1 MRADIGDRGEAGVP
15 EPATTSFGER
25 VVKDTTK
32 QFAAQLVVG
41 AVAVG
46 FSAWLN
52 RLLPAKELALW
63 PVCTSIGGVV
73 ATFASFGFGDTFV
86 RLVPRLIA
94 RGEHEEASAVLRT
107 GLLANVLA
115 CALLSVAVYTLAT
128 QIARYLL
135 HDAAQAPLVQSMA
148 LAAFL
153 QAVAERLNW
162 AQSAVQ
168 QFGKKAITVVVTG
181 VTRVPLAVA
190 LYLALDGARGVILA
204 LTIVPLL
211 SCLLSLWWLW
221 PHLRLTRRL
230 YSWRSL
236 LGFSLPYYG
245 VSLICLL
252 RGRMNNLVI
261 ALLVKPEVLATYF
274 VAESVSGYVEALNNF
289 AIKAIT
295 PKIAEKTAVE
305 PGTARKV
312 FAKCLR
318 YAFICLLPLHVMVAV
333 AATPLLR
340 LYGGAKYADAGPVL
354 VVMCA
359 GLFVGVLYQ
368 VHRAHIHVLA
378 KPAHLFWLEVTGGV
392 GNVVSMVLLVPPL
405 GALGAALSD
414 GAVAL
419 MQLIISGAILH
430 RTLRLIYNYRAW
442 LPGVFASAVAGLLLW
457 LAGPL
462 WQQHAWRVLPLL
474 VAASLCYVLALTR
487 QLTASDVVVMTSAL
501 PGRLRHSRAGEAVFA
516 SLTWLLVRNGRKRET

>member
-1 MRADIGDRGEAGVP
+1 MTVNTEDKGEARVP
-15 EPATTSFGER
+15 VEANTSVGER
-25 VVKDTTK
+25 AVKDTTK

-63 PVCTSIGGVV
+63 PVCTSIGGLV
-73 ATFASFGFGDTFV
+73 ATFASFGLGDTFV
-86 RLVPRLIA
+86 RLVPSLIA
-94 RGEHEEASAVLRT
+94 RGEREEASAVLRT
-107 GLLANVLA
+107 GLLTNVLA
-115 CALLSVAVYTLAT
+115 CAVLSVAVYTLAT
-128 QIARYLL
+128 PMARYLL
-135 HDAAQAPLVQSMA
+135 HDVAQAPLVQSMA
-148 LAAFL
+148 MAAFL
-153 QAVAERLNW
+153 QAVAERLSW

-190 LYLALDGARGVILA
+190 LYLAMDGPRGVILA

-211 SCLLSLWWLW
+211 SCVLSLWWLW
-221 PHLRLTRRL
+221 PHLRVTRRL

-236 LGFSLPYYG
+236 LSFSLPYYG
-245 VSLICLL
+245 VSLIGLL
-252 RGRMNNLVI
+252 RGRVNNLVI

-274 VAESVSGYVEALNNF
+274 VAESVSGYVDALNGF

-295 PKIAEKTAVE
+295 PKIAEKNALE
-305 PGTARKV
+305 PAAARQV

-318 YAFICLLPLHVMVAV
+318 YAFIFLLPLHVMVAV

-340 LYGGAKYADAGPVL
+340 LYGGAKYADAGAVL

-359 GLFVGVLYQ
+359 GLFIGVLYQ

-378 KPAHLFWLEVTGGV
+378 KPAHLFWLGVTGGA
-392 GNVVSMVLLVPPL
+392 GNVISMLLLVPPL

-414 GAVAL
+414 GTVAL
-419 MQLIISGAILH
+419 MQLVISGAILR

-442 LPGVFASAVAGLLLW
+442 LSGIFASAVAGLLLW
-457 LAGPL
+457 SAGPL
-462 WQQHAWRVLPLL
+462 WQEHAWRVLPLL
-474 VAASLCYVLALTR
+474 VVVSLCYVLALTR
-487 QLTASDVVVMTSAL
+487 QLTTSDVVVMTSAL
-501 PGRLRHSRAGEAVFA
+501 PARLRNSRGGEAVVA
-516 SLTWLLVRNGRKRET
+516 SLTWLLVSNGKRET